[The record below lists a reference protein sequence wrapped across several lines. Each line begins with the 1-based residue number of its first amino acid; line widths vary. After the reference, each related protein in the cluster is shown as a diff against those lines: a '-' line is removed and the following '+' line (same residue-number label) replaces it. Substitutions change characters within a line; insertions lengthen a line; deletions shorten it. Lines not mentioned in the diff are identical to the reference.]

1 MAGTS
6 RKWVMTDNMWCAQDG
21 HLRKINDEVPKPSQ
35 RNHTSKDGSYRMLV
49 QNENCTAWTIVNCK
63 KKEE

>member
-49 QNENCTAWTIVNCK
+49 QNEDCTAWTIVNCK
-63 KKEE
+63 KKEG